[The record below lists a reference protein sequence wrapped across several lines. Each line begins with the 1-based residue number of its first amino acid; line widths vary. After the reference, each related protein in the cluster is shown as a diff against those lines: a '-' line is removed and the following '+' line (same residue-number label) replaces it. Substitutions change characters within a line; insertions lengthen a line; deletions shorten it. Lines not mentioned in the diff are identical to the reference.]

1 MKHLLILAM
10 TLLAVSS
17 YGQSELPT
25 GRIEVV
31 KDFEVRLTE
40 TKKIR
45 IVPQPWTFLRTGYA
59 VGAGGTNIRT
69 FEQGFGGVF

>member
-10 TLLAVSS
+10 TLLAVST
-17 YGQSELPT
+17 YGQTELPT

-45 IVPQPWTFLRTGYA
+45 RKGMNRDGKWTR
-59 VGAGGTNIRT
+59 V
-69 FEQGFGGVF
+69 

>member
-40 TKKIR
+40 TKN
-45 IVPQPWTFLRTGYA
+45 QDCSA
-59 VGAGGTNIRT
+59 ACCC
-69 FEQGFGGVF
+69 GFKYQKV

>member
-10 TLLAVSS
+10 TLLAVST
-17 YGQSELPT
+17 YGQTELPT

-45 IVPQPWTFLRTGYA
+45 IVPQPVAGYGLLRPCT
-59 VGAGGTNIRT
+59 
-69 FEQGFGGVF
+69 E